1 MPSPAPLLGCLDLS
15 AWIAPPNVT
24 LPIHNATSN
33 RTENVTIPGEGN
45 GLFLLNPCFEDT
57 VLEISLVALLLVLLL
72 AAAESWARRKVPAGG
87 GAGGPLQDRGRWSPM
102 YVNCSTRH
110 INIFLTAAL
119 LGMSTY
125 LFALDLDTASETPGT
140 GPLPNGT
147 GVGNGTLN
155 PRYIANGDGTD
166 GTLRSL
172 MVNDLVQMIGWLVLS
187 LRLLFQITFKSC
199 RVEPGLVGGEYAQAL
214 PLAVGAWLLVKSATE
229 TLRVR
234 NDVVILAGIAR
245 CQADPDGCLVADDLQ
260 GVSAA
265 AVRVARAAVTLF
277 LAYCAATQRSA
288 PKSSFDPDHVVTDG
302 AGGTG
307 GAGGVGGEG
316 EEEADVAQGSKGS
329 KGSKGGYAALPTTD
343 HGGDERAGEGEGD
356 AILGHVLTNGA
367 GPTMVGGSL
376 GGGGEAKDE
385 AKDDTND
392 TDDAPPP
399 PPSALVRSTTQSYD
413 QFEGRC
419 SSERGASLWSF
430 ISFSWMN
437 DLIEVGHMTPL
448 SMDHI
453 YLLETSDLPS
463 TNARALQDAWD
474 KMGRHRSLA
483 RAVHAVFWKPLWLAG
498 VLQAVVVGTT
508 LMTPA
513 VLNKLL
519 SYVQNPILAQAD
531 TGAWNGYVFGACLVL
546 LMLFQQIAQTQYVV
560 LCVCACVCVC
570 SCRSSDPR
578 CD

>member
-33 RTENVTIPGEGN
+33 RTENVTVPGEGN

-57 VLEISLVALLLVLLL
+57 VLEIALVALLLVLLL
-72 AAAESWARRKVPAGG
+72 AAAESWARQKAPAGG

-125 LFALDLDTASETPGT
+125 LFALDLDTASESPGT
-140 GPLPNGT
+140 GPFPNGT

-155 PRYIANGDGTD
+155 PRYTANGDGTD

-229 TLRVR
+229 ALRVR

-288 PKSSFDPDHVVTDG
+288 PKSSFDPAHVVTDG
-302 AGGTG
+302 AGG
-307 GAGGVGGEG
+307 VGGGG
-316 EEEADVAQGSKGS
+316 EEEADVAKGT
-329 KGSKGGYAALPTTD
+329 KGIKGTKGTKGGYAALPTTD
-343 HGGDERAGEGEGD
+343 HGDHGGDERAGEGEGE
-356 AILGHVLTNGA
+356 AILGQVLTKGA

-385 AKDDTND
+385 AKDEAKADPTGDDDDT
-392 TDDAPPP
+392 
-399 PPSALVRSTTQSYD
+399 
-413 QFEGRC
+413 
-419 SSERGASLWSF
+419 
-430 ISFSWMN
+430 
-437 DLIEVGHMTPL
+437 
-448 SMDHI
+448 
-453 YLLETSDLPS
+453 
-463 TNARALQDAWD
+463 
-474 KMGRHRSLA
+474 
-483 RAVHAVFWKPLWLAG
+483 
-498 VLQAVVVGTT
+498 
-508 LMTPA
+508 
-513 VLNKLL
+513 
-519 SYVQNPILAQAD
+519 
-531 TGAWNGYVFGACLVL
+531 
-546 LMLFQQIAQTQYVV
+546 
-560 LCVCACVCVC
+560 
-570 SCRSSDPR
+570 
-578 CD
+578 